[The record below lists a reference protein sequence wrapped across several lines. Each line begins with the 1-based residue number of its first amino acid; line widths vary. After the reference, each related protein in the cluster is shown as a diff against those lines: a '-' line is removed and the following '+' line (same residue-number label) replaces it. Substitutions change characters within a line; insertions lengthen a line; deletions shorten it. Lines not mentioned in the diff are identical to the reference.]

1 MAKKWLEVSVG
12 GLVVVGV
19 AALLA
24 LALQVSGSHLGSS
37 ASQYQVSALFDNAA
51 GLSPRARVTLSG
63 VTIGEVTAV
72 SIDQQTLMAKVD
84 MAIDSQVDYLS
95 LDTSASILTAGLL
108 GEKYIG
114 LSIGADEETL
124 NDGAIIEDTQS
135 ALVIEELV
143 GQVLLNLGGG

>member
-1 MAKKWLEVSVG
+1 
-12 GLVVVGV
+12 
-19 AALLA
+19 
-24 LALQVSGSHLGSS
+24 
-37 ASQYQVSALFDNAA
+37 VSALFDNAA